1 MSKEV
6 WDAYNK
12 RGNKLGFD
20 LYRGEKIPED
30 TYHIIVEVYVFTNE
44 KEVLIT
50 QRHPNKPWG
59 LKWEITGGSILKGE
73 TPKLGAVRELQEE
86 TGIVVNEDDLIPIYT
101 VPNKDF
107 RSIYYSFATII
118 DKAKTKIILQD
129 GETIDFRVL
138 SYENFKWFIKT
149 DDFVN
154 TIRDRF
160 FKFETMFE
168 KILKVKQTRN

>member
-107 RSIYYSFATII
+107 RSIYYSFR
-118 DKAKTKIILQD
+118 Q
-129 GETIDFRVL
+129 L
-138 SYENFKWFIKT
+138 SIKPKQRL
-149 DDFVN
+149 FCRMEKPLISV
-154 TIRDRF
+154 F
-160 FKFETMFE
+160 FPM
-168 KILKVKQTRN
+168 KILNGLSKPMISSIPSGIGFLNSKPCLKKF